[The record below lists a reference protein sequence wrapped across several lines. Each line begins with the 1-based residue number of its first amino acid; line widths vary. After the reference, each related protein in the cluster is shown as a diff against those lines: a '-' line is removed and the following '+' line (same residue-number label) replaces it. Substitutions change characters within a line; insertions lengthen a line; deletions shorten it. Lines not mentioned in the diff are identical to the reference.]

1 MHSSVVEKLSVVDK
15 TLPPD
20 NFYLVKALSSGQP
33 SVVDNKS
40 GISMRF
46 CCSLFIMTICCSLA
60 CIHLLP
66 FKSHIQSEKLSQ
78 VEKWSHS
85 VLSFDESPAY
95 YNSTVTRNSSR
106 RTTWECMKG
115 FTLVKNHST
124 ATTVIRNSSR
134 RTTWER
140 IWEQPFNCHHC
151 DKKFI
156 QKDNL
161 RVHERLHTGEKPF
174 NCHHCDKKFVQ
185 KDNLFGRSNRTAL
198 FGMCHPRHHP
208 PGTSHQDIHHHHH
221 HFKGGHQHKWYQKGI
236 EHTIPQMK
244 KSLTWMKV
252 LLSHI
257 QSYWRHQWRGKG
269 FNNAGNWTFVNYN
282 CIILLLLK

>member
-1 MHSSVVEKLSVVDK
+1 MFTFSKRTQEGSKSATMTSLIQTTLWVVHSSVVEKLSVVDK

-33 SVVDNKS
+33 SVVDKKS

-134 RTTWER
+134 RTTCLGEATGPPCLGCVTLG
-140 IWEQPFNCHHC
+140 ITHQG
-151 DKKFI
+151 
-156 QKDNL
+156 
-161 RVHERLHTGEKPF
+161 RVTKIFTTITTISRVDTST
-174 NCHHCDKKFVQ
+174 N
-185 KDNLFGRSNRTAL
+185 
-198 FGMCHPRHHP
+198 
-208 PGTSHQDIHHHHH
+208 GTR
-221 HFKGGHQHKWYQKGI
+221 K
-236 EHTIPQMK
+236 E
-244 KSLTWMKV
+244 
-252 LLSHI
+252 
-257 QSYWRHQWRGKG
+257 
-269 FNNAGNWTFVNYN
+269 
-282 CIILLLLK
+282 

>member
-33 SVVDNKS
+33 SVVDKKS

-78 VEKWSHS
+78 VVKSFSS
-85 VLSFDESPAY
+85 V
-95 YNSTVTRNSSR
+95 
-106 RTTWECMKG
+106 
-115 FTLVKNHST
+115 
-124 ATTVIRNSSR
+124 
-134 RTTWER
+134 
-140 IWEQPFNCHHC
+140 IWWKPCLLQFNC

-161 RVHERLHTGEKPF
+161 RVHERIHTCEKPF

-185 KDNLFGRSNRTAL
+185 KDNLRAHLRTAIQL
-198 FGMCHPRHHP
+198 LPLWQKIQWESVYFWALPIVEKLPVVEKTQP
-208 PGTSHQDIHHHHH
+208 PKFSTTRSVVC
-221 HFKGGHQHKWYQKGI
+221 
-236 EHTIPQMK
+236 T
-244 KSLTWMKV
+244 
-252 LLSHI
+252 
-257 QSYWRHQWRGKG
+257 
-269 FNNAGNWTFVNYN
+269 
-282 CIILLLLK
+282 CIGYEQG

>member
-1 MHSSVVEKLSVVDK
+1 
-15 TLPPD
+15 
-20 NFYLVKALSSGQP
+20 
-33 SVVDNKS
+33 
-40 GISMRF
+40 MRF

-78 VEKWSHS
+78 VVKSFSS
-85 VLSFDESPAY
+85 V
-95 YNSTVTRNSSR
+95 
-106 RTTWECMKG
+106 
-115 FTLVKNHST
+115 
-124 ATTVIRNSSR
+124 
-134 RTTWER
+134 
-140 IWEQPFNCHHC
+140 IWWKPCLLQFNC
-151 DKKFI
+151 DKKLI

-161 RVHERLHTGEKPF
+161 RVHERIHTGEKPF

-282 CIILLLLK
+282 CIINTSIT

>member
-33 SVVDNKS
+33 SVVDKKS

-78 VEKWSHS
+78 VVKSFSS
-85 VLSFDESPAY
+85 VIWWKPCLY

-134 RTTWER
+134 RTTCLGEATGPPCLGCVTLGVTLPRLALKFLVFNSER
-140 IWEQPFNCHHC
+140 SQ
-151 DKKFI
+151 
-156 QKDNL
+156 
-161 RVHERLHTGEKPF
+161 
-174 NCHHCDKKFVQ
+174 
-185 KDNLFGRSNRTAL
+185 
-198 FGMCHPRHHP
+198 
-208 PGTSHQDIHHHHH
+208 
-221 HFKGGHQHKWYQKGI
+221 
-236 EHTIPQMK
+236 
-244 KSLTWMKV
+244 
-252 LLSHI
+252 
-257 QSYWRHQWRGKG
+257 
-269 FNNAGNWTFVNYN
+269 
-282 CIILLLLK
+282 

>member
-33 SVVDNKS
+33 SVVDKKS

-78 VEKWSHS
+78 VVKSFSS
-85 VLSFDESPAY
+85 V
-95 YNSTVTRNSSR
+95 
-106 RTTWECMKG
+106 
-115 FTLVKNHST
+115 
-124 ATTVIRNSSR
+124 
-134 RTTWER
+134 
-140 IWEQPFNCHHC
+140 IWWKPCLLQFNC
-151 DKKFI
+151 DKKLI

-185 KDNLFGRSNRTAL
+185 KDNLRAHFRTL
-198 FGMCHPRHHP
+198 M
-208 PGTSHQDIHHHHH
+208 
-221 HFKGGHQHKWYQKGI
+221 
-236 EHTIPQMK
+236 
-244 KSLTWMKV
+244 
-252 LLSHI
+252 
-257 QSYWRHQWRGKG
+257 
-269 FNNAGNWTFVNYN
+269 
-282 CIILLLLK
+282 ILLMIGNKA